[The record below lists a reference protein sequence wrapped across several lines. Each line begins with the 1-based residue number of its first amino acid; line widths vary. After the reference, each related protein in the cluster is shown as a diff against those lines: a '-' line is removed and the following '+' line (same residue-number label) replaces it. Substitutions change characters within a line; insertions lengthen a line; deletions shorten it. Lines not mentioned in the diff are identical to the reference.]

1 MSVHSFQLAS
11 PGKSFE
17 AGFDGWL
24 SDISSVRLATVFLN
38 GDHSQQQYLF
48 LYIISLLLFRYLCV
62 IQYVASKIDFSFF
75 LNNTSDGSC
84 RNC

>member
-1 MSVHSFQLAS
+1 M
-11 PGKSFE
+11 
-17 AGFDGWL
+17 AGCQRFLVCGWRL
-24 SDISSVRLATVFLN
+24 CSETEIITSSN
-38 GDHSQQQYLF
+38 YHIIIF